1 MKTNTTYDFS
11 YFQLTLLAYLK
22 ESHPLRVDEM
32 KFIKDRAKE
41 ASEAYSSAISDGHLS
56 INAQELAN
64 QVLYKDLLFS
74 KHDML
79 VNVLW
84 NEFPD
89 IIAQSEAKE
98 FAIKIEK
105 ESETVFSKYPLDDE
119 FDYSPEYEKLYTEL
133 TGFIDIWLEENE
145 L

>member
-11 YFQLTLLAYLK
+11 YYQLTLLAYLK
-22 ESHPLRVDEM
+22 ESHPLLANDV
-32 KFIKDRAKE
+32 KFTKDRAKE
-41 ASEAYSSAISDGHLS
+41 SVDTYLSAINEGY
-56 INAQELAN
+56 IITTAQELAN
-64 QVLYKDLLFS
+64 EVLFRDLLFS

-79 VNVLW
+79 VSVLW

-98 FAIKIEK
+98 FAIKIQSK
-105 ESETVFSKYPLDDE
+105 SETVFSRYQLSDE
-119 FDYSPEYEKLYTEL
+119 FDYSPEYDKLYTEL

>member
-1 MKTNTTYDFS
+1 MKRDTPYDFS
-11 YFQLTLLAYLK
+11 YYQLSLLSYLK
-22 ESHPLRVDEM
+22 ESHPLLALDIS
-32 KFIKDRAKE
+32 FINARAEE
-41 ASEAYSSAISDGHLS
+41 AIEVYLAAISEGY
-56 INAQELAN
+56 IATTAQEIAN
-64 QVLYKDLLFS
+64 EVLYQGLLFS

-89 IIAQSEAKE
+89 IIAQSEAKD
-98 FAIKIEK
+98 FAIKIQV
-105 ESETVFSKYPLDDE
+105 ESEIVFSKYILTDE
-119 FDYSPEYEKLYTEL
+119 FDYSPEYERLYTEL